1 MPSPKRTK
9 TKMDIWRRHTSVH
22 AHLMSYLARELTR
35 ATGLSEADY
44 QVLDALLDAP
54 GQRAR
59 ALELRWT
66 LQWEKSRLSHQVA
79 RMVSRGLLDR
89 AACAEDA
96 RGANVALSAAGR
108 EAAIQAR
115 RVREE
120 SVERVVFATLG
131 SAHLASL
138 AEATDL
144 LAERL
149 ALAAQEDPE
158 CRAAYAEAADHGEEL
173 ICGEIDE

>member
-1 MPSPKRTK
+1 MTN
-9 TKMDIWRRHTSVH
+9 MDLWRRHTSVH
-22 AHLMSYLARELTR
+22 ALLMSYLARELTR

-89 AACAEDA
+89 AACADDA

-108 EAAIQAR
+108 EVAMRAR

-131 SAHLASL
+131 GAHLATL
-138 AEATDL
+138 AEATNL

-149 ALAAQEDPE
+149 ALAAQEDPD
-158 CRAAYAEAADHGEEL
+158 CCAAYAEAVKHDEDQE
-173 ICGEIDE
+173 CGEMDERAGA